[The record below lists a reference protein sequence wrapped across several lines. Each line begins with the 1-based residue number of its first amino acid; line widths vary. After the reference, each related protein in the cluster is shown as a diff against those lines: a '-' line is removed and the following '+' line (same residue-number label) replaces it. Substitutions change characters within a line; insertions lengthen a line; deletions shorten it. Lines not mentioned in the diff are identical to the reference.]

1 VPSADITPQIA
12 RIDAK
17 QGSDKISKYCYVN
30 AILQTKADDFYC
42 TKFIRVFKCIVT

>member
-1 VPSADITPQIA
+1 MLGVHADITPQIA

-30 AILQTKADDFYC
+30 AQYFLPW
-42 TKFIRVFKCIVT
+42 VE